1 MIHWGWR
8 GGSLQ
13 PPPLRTPRR
22 GGFTPCTP
30 MPAER
35 QRRDAVVPTRVS
47 RAELAEWRA
56 KAAAAGTPL
65 SELVRQAMRR
75 TRAWTAAATEAERER
90 TRQIARIGNNLNQIA
105 RWANTYKQ
113 SAEAFEVL
121 AGLLAVERALADVA
135 PLRSEPPE
143 GPGDAH

>member
-1 MIHWGWR
+1 
-8 GGSLQ
+8 
-13 PPPLRTPRR
+13 
-22 GGFTPCTP
+22 

-47 RAELAEWRA
+47 RAELAAWRA
-56 KAAAAGTPL
+56 KAAAAGVPL
-65 SELVRQAMRR
+65 SELVRQAMCR

-113 SAEAFEVL
+113 SAEAVEVL
-121 AGLLAVERALADVA
+121 AGLLAVERALADLA

-143 GPGDAH
+143 GPGGAH

>member
-1 MIHWGWR
+1 M
-8 GGSLQ
+8 Q
-13 PPPLRTPRR
+13 PPSEPPRR

-47 RAELAEWRA
+47 RAELSAWRA
-56 KAAAAGTPL
+56 KAAGAGVPL

-113 SAEAFEVL
+113 SAEAVEVL
-121 AGLLAVERALADVA
+121 AVLLAVERALADLVL
-135 PLRSEPPE
+135 LRPEPPE
-143 GPGDAH
+143 DPGDAH